1 MFLKKK
7 AFTNWGR
14 NIHVNP
20 KKFSPKN
27 YNELKK
33 IINKKSFIV
42 HGNQRSYGD
51 TCLNKDLVVSMKNF
65 NQIKYFDKK
74 NGIIEIESGLILK
87 DLLSIIIEKN
97 WFIPVTPGTKYV
109 SLGGMIAN
117 NVHGKNIYRNQIKY
131 YVKEIKLLRLN
142 KKIIKCSNKIN
153 KKIFYLTIGG
163 FGLTGIILTITL
175 KLKKIYSPYVNQKII
190 EFNNYREFYS
200 ISKNIGNY
208 EYSVSWIDH
217 FTKNKIQGLNYLAKH
232 SKIKNNNL
240 VFFGD
245 KKIGLISLFI
255 SKLIVKNYYFSRIV
269 HFIFRNYKKYF
280 YNKLCNFY
288 EIFYPQDYFIDWN
301 KLYGKKGF
309 FQIQFIIPKN
319 KFKKIVTEISAFFE
333 KEKIFSPFIIVK
345 RYNEKGKYLNFC
357 GLGYSIS
364 LDFEINKNFKII
376 KLFFNSIIK
385 KYKLK
390 VNFAKDLVV
399 NKINASNYSEF
410 KIFKKEILLLNP
422 QKKIN
427 SFFSKRLEI

>member
-200 ISKNIGNY
+200 VSKNIGNH
-208 EYSVSWIDH
+208 EYSVLWIDH

-319 KFKKIVTEISAFFE
+319 KFKKILTEISTFFE

>member
-1 MFLKKK
+1 
-7 AFTNWGR
+7 
-14 NIHVNP
+14 
-20 KKFSPKN
+20 
-27 YNELKK
+27 
-33 IINKKSFIV
+33 
-42 HGNQRSYGD
+42 
-51 TCLNKDLVVSMKNF
+51 
-65 NQIKYFDKK
+65 
-74 NGIIEIESGLILK
+74 
-87 DLLSIIIEKN
+87 
-97 WFIPVTPGTKYV
+97 
-109 SLGGMIAN
+109 MIAN

-280 YNKLCNFY
+280 YNKLCNFD

-319 KFKKIVTEISAFFE
+319 KFKKILTEISTFFE